1 MAGLGLGRERGTGQ
15 HLVFESEERLG
26 RIDQARPN
34 SAHRLRDPEPSADGG
49 ELCPPC
55 RYCVQPL
62 VVQPLVVN
70 RSLQHLPGAVSV
82 EPPRE
87 LQPVSPSRGIPVSAV
102 DRLLDGQETS
112 DHCGA
117 AGSAWASTSLGMIAF
132 STAAISAASR
142 LELKRAVPTKPVANQ
157 SPGWGVGR

>member
-1 MAGLGLGRERGTGQ
+1 MKNDSAALTK
-15 HLVFESEERLG
+15 H
-26 RIDQARPN
+26 DPT
-34 SAHRLRDPEPSADGG
+34 AHRLRDPEPSADGG
-49 ELCPPC
+49 ELC
-55 RYCVQPL
+55 RRVGTVFNRSL
-62 VVQPLVVN
+62 FN

-82 EPPRE
+82 EPRRE

-102 DRLLDGQETS
+102 DRLLDGQAPS
-112 DHCGA
+112 GHCGA